1 MIVKL
6 IFDFSVSKFGYHHCE
21 LLIFQGLDG
30 LKGEPGEP
38 GVSGDAVRNYR
49 MSFYLLD
56 FLKSVISK
64 QLPYTKESGN
74 T

>member
-21 LLIFQGLDG
+21 FLIFQGLDG

-38 GVSGDAVRNYR
+38 GVSDDAVR
-49 MSFYLLD
+49 
-56 FLKSVISK
+56 K
-64 QLPYTKESGN
+64 
-74 T
+74 

>member
-38 GVSGDAVRNYR
+38 GVSGDAVRKWR
-49 MSFYLLD
+49 MSFYLVNLVLQTIAEINLMIY
-56 FLKSVISK
+56 F
-64 QLPYTKESGN
+64 EH
-74 T
+74 